1 MWVAV
6 ALLSGSLQTVRNAT
20 ARGLARAVP
29 PELNAWARFA
39 FNLPFAGLLVL
50 GLGISGSFHRPGT
63 EFLLLCTATAVFQ
76 LGANLALIH
85 AFRRASF
92 AQSIVFHKLEVLL
105 SALYGALFF
114 GEIPTPWAWVG
125 MVCAVA
131 GLIQMNL
138 ARAGQG
144 LKSLRSWA
152 PDLGG
157 ALALA
162 CALGLVLASFAL
174 KKANLVFQGDHPG
187 LRWGAFESAAQVLF
201 HTTWI
206 EVAILSAVLL
216 RRGPR
221 AFRPVRA
228 HWRPMARMGAC
239 AFGGS
244 LGWFWAYTQTHVA
257 NVKAVGQ
264 IEGVLAVLFSLFV
277 LRETSV
283 RRQLPGVG
291 LVLGGIA
298 LVILG

>member
-20 ARGLARAVP
+20 AQGLSRAVP

-39 FNLPFAGLLVL
+39 FNLPFAALLVL
-50 GLGISGSFHRPGT
+50 GLGLAGGFHRPSGP
-63 EFLLLCTATAVFQ
+63 FLALCAATAVFQ

-114 GEIPTPWAWVG
+114 AEIPTPLAWIG
-125 MVCAVA
+125 MTCAVA

-138 ARAGQG
+138 ARAGRG
-144 LKSLRSWA
+144 LRSLRSWA

-157 ALALA
+157 LLALA

-174 KKANLVFQGDHPG
+174 KQANLVFQGDHPG
-187 LRWGAFESAAQVLF
+187 AHGGAFGAAAQVLF

-206 EVAILSAVLL
+206 EVALLSAALL
-216 RRGPR
+216 RHGPA
-221 AFRPVRA
+221 AFEPVRR
-228 HWRPMARMGAC
+228 HWPAMVRMGAC

-277 LRETSV
+277 LRESSV
-283 RRQLPGVG
+283 RPQLPGVA